1 MKSKIKLPEL
11 KKKNKDKEKAPEA
24 GKGESRL
31 KAARP
36 AFLDKIRKGADENT
50 SGGGMVV
57 NFAGGESASAAAAA
71 DSSAGFA
78 NFGNPES
85 GGFEVSVRNAEPIL
99 RSLDG
104 EQKGLWLKET
114 LLESIPSAALV
125 LAVMALF
132 FISAEAPMNILFAL
146 SGVVVFIALTLV
158 DARVPGRLKWII
170 MAVIA
175 GLLAATMIIWHSRV
189 LGGAAMFMD
198 QFYDEAESAQAYIY
212 DRFKISSAAESDP
225 ELCMGIASAWF
236 SILFALIGAAIP
248 AGYRK
253 GAATAVAVFAML
265 SYAYYGLI
273 PSWLCIGIMLA
284 AVIITVA
291 RGSLLSVLPLI
302 LASVIIF
309 GAVFL
314 IDPGENYGI
323 SRMDE
328 NFRDRFALRSSYLER
343 DSMDPMEMES
353 MQDQQNQ
360 ENENNDRNGEGFASQ
375 HKGLFALII
384 FLVILAALAVAA
396 LVYWKHLSKRIAAN
410 KAGIDSKDPREAII
424 AMFPYA
430 VRWLKSYGIESGD
443 QSFASL
449 LPMVKAETDQ
459 TYTQKFTSMYELWK
473 EAAYSDHEINDE
485 HRLEMDN
492 FVDKTISFVNDR
504 TDFKGKVIN
513 KIKYAL

>member
-11 KKKNKDKEKAPEA
+11 KKKNKDKESAPEA
-24 GKGESRL
+24 EKGERRL
-31 KAARP
+31 KVSRP
-36 AFLDKIRKGADENT
+36 AFLNKKKKDVAGENA

-57 NFAGGESASAAAAA
+57 NFAGGESAAAATAE
-71 DSSAGFA
+71 SPAGFA

-99 RSLDG
+99 KGLDG

-225 ELCMGIASAWF
+225 DLCMGIASAWF

-253 GAATAVAVFAML
+253 GAASAVAVFAML
-265 SYAYYGLI
+265 AYAYYGLI
-273 PSWLCIGIMLA
+273 PSWICIGVMLA
-284 AVIITVA
+284 AVIITVS
-291 RGSLLSVLPLI
+291 RGSLLSILPLI
-302 LASVIIF
+302 LASVIIL
-309 GAVFL
+309 GAIFL

-343 DSMDPMEMES
+343 DSMDPSEMES

-360 ENENNDRNGEGFASQ
+360 ERSDQENGEGFAGK
-375 HKGLFALII
+375 HKALFALMILLFII
-384 FLVILAALAVAA
+384 AALAAAA
-396 LVYWKHLSKRIAAN
+396 LVYWKHLSKRIQAN

-430 VRWLKSYGIESGD
+430 VRWLKSYGIESRD

-449 LPMVKAETDQ
+449 LPMVKSETDQ

-473 EAAYSDHEINDE
+473 EAAYSDHEINE
-485 HRLEMDN
+485 GHRLEMDN